1 MIFRHPI
8 WSCNL
13 NLTLAAAGAPALE
26 VEAPGSA
33 AAGIGFFL
41 KELSRKKMSTLQTKN
56 LTLIF
61 S

>member
-1 MIFRHPI
+1 LRY
-8 WSCNL
+8 L

-41 KELSRKKMSTLQTKN
+41 KEFSRKKMSTLQTKN
-56 LTLIF
+56 LT
-61 S
+61 